1 MSDGLRTK
9 ISDEL
14 KTAMKAGDKFRVS
27 TLRLVS
33 AAIKDRDIQNRTAG
47 PDSGVNDAQ
56 IVEVMAKMVKQRQ
69 ESVAMYEQGGRPE
82 LAQQERSEIDIIQ
95 SFMPKQLSEAE
106 VKSVVAAVIQETGA
120 QSIKDMGKVMAA
132 LKAKYTGQMDMAKA
146 GAVVKSLLGA

>member
-14 KTAMKAGDKFRVS
+14 KTAMKAGDKLRVS
-27 TLRLVS
+27 TLRLVAS
-33 AAIKDRDIQNRTAG
+33 AIKDRDIQNRTAG

-69 ESVAMYEQGGRPE
+69 ESVAIYEQGGRPE

-120 QSIKDMGKVMAA
+120 QSVKDMGKVMAG
-132 LKAKYTGQMDMAKA
+132 LKAKYAGQMDMAKA
-146 GAVVKSLLGA
+146 GAVVKGLLGA